1 MSANLKKDILEAANL
16 YKNEAAANL
25 RFKHGDE
32 AFETTMW
39 AESMNNQFCIS
50 LETYRRYQGQ
60 WCSVIKLSVDE
71 AKALQKQ
78 LTIFIH
84 NATIDVKTKDV
95 VDFGDP
101 IIVGSL

>member
-1 MSANLKKDILEAANL
+1 MSVDLKKDILEAANS
-16 YKNEAAANL
+16 YKNGTATNL

-32 AFETTMW
+32 ALVTTMW
-39 AESMNNQFCIS
+39 AESINDQFCIS

-60 WCSVIKLSVDE
+60 WCSTIKLSVDE

-84 NATIDVKTKDV
+84 NATTGTQTKGA
-95 VDFGDP
+95 VDFGKP
-101 IIVGSL
+101 KVLV